1 MYLLGLTGGIA
12 SGKST
17 VAGFFKDAGAV
28 IVDADAIV
36 HDLQQ
41 AGTPQT
47 VTIVAKLGKHVL
59 AADGSLNRAALT
71 KEIFADNSVLDFLED
86 VLHPAVRHEEEKQIE
101 QAVAKGVKL
110 VVLDIPLLFET
121 GADKI
126 CDGVAVCDIPTE
138 LRKQRAFERPN
149 MSEEKWQ
156 AIASRRWGE
165 DKIRQGAGFLIQT
178 DTTLEQTEQQV
189 KDLYT
194 KLSQQNGSAWPK
206 LWRSA

>member
-47 VTIVAKLGKHVL
+47 ATIVAKLGKHIL
-59 AADGSLNRAALT
+59 AADGSINRAVLA

-86 VLHPAVRHEEEKQIE
+86 VLHPAVRHEEEKQIK
-101 QAVAKGVKL
+101 QALAAGVKL

-126 CDGVAVCDIPTE
+126 CDGVAVCDIPVE
-138 LRKQRAFERPN
+138 LRKKRAFERPN

-156 AIASRRWGE
+156 AIASRRWSE
-165 DKIRQGAGFLIQT
+165 EKMRKKADFLIQT
-178 DTTLEQTEQQV
+178 DTTLEQTKQQV
-189 KDLYT
+189 KALYT
-194 KLSQQNGSAWPK
+194 RLSTSHSA
-206 LWRSA
+206 